1 VKIRNNK
8 NTVDTER
15 AMSERSQSKAITVMV
30 TCPDEETA
38 TKIARSL
45 ATKRLAACV
54 NITSRI
60 KSIYRWEGK
69 VEEAN
74 EHLLIIKSKQR
85 LLKSIIEDVKA
96 NHPYKTP
103 EVISLQIAGGSKEY
117 IDWIMKET
125 S

>member
-1 VKIRNNK
+1 MVESTLNK
-8 NTVDTER
+8 P
-15 AMSERSQSKAITVMV
+15 ITVLV

-45 ATKRLAACV
+45 TDKRLAACI
-54 NITSRI
+54 NITSKV

-69 VEEAN
+69 VEEAD
-74 EHLLIIKSKQR
+74 EHLLIIKSKR
-85 LLKSIIEDVKA
+85 KLLKKIVEDVKA

-103 EVISLQIAGGSKEY
+103 EVISLQIVGGSKEY